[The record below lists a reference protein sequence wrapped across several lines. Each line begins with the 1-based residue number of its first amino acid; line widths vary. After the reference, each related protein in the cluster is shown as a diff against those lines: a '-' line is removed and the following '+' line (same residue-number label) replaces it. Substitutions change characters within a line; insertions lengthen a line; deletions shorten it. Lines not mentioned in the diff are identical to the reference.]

1 MEGQREP
8 SHSRVF
14 GTFAPPAPLFL
25 NLEGDTMGIREI
37 LAPQLP
43 YLRRYARALTGS
55 QAAGDAYVR
64 AALNAL
70 LAGDAELE
78 SYLTP
83 RVALYRLF
91 HTIWARRAD
100 LPNCDRPLGEEG
112 VAAGANLRRM
122 TASARSALLLTA
134 VEAFSIT
141 EAAYVLQ
148 EAPEDVEAQIL
159 EAQDA
164 IERRPGSRILIIEDE
179 AIIALDL
186 ASIVK
191 RLGHDVAGVASSRSE
206 AVSLAYKGRPD
217 LILADIDLG
226 AGGSGLEAVVEILR
240 SVPVPVIFVT
250 ANPEALLTG
259 ERPEPT
265 HLITKPFVPE
275 TLQATIGQVLFLRSL
290 NRDRDADGI
299 ADDAIHAAPAP

>member
-1 MEGQREP
+1 M
-8 SHSRVF
+8 
-14 GTFAPPAPLFL
+14 T
-25 NLEGDTMGIREI
+25 IRET

-64 AALNAL
+64 AALTAL
-70 LAGDAELE
+70 LTGDAELE
-78 SYLTP
+78 SYLAP

-91 HTIWARRAD
+91 HTIWSRTENLGGHDHAPSDDSAADAEVRA
-100 LPNCDRPLGEEG
+100 L
-112 VAAGANLRRM
+112 

-134 VEAFSIT
+134 VEGFSIT
-141 EAAYVLQ
+141 EAAQVLQ
-148 EAPEDVEAQIL
+148 EAAEDVEAQIL
-159 EAQDA
+159 EAQEA

-186 ASIVK
+186 ESIVTE
-191 RLGHDVAGVASSRSE
+191 LGHEVAGIATSKAE
-206 AVSLAYKGRPD
+206 AVSLAHQERPD
-217 LILADIDLG
+217 LILADINLG

-240 SVPVPVIFVT
+240 TFSVPVIFVT
-250 ANPEALLTG
+250 AYPESLLTG

-275 TLQATIGQVLFLRSL
+275 TLQASIGQVLFLKNL
-290 NRDRDADGI
+290 NRRNSTGEDA
-299 ADDAIHAAPAP
+299 HARAESGSASAYAARA

>member
-1 MEGQREP
+1 M
-8 SHSRVF
+8 
-14 GTFAPPAPLFL
+14 T
-25 NLEGDTMGIREI
+25 IREV

-55 QAAGDAYVR
+55 QPAGDAYVR

-70 LAGDAELE
+70 LTGDAELE
-78 SYLTP
+78 SYLSP

-91 HTIWARRAD
+91 HTIWKKTANQENHDGPLEDACAASDAR
-100 LPNCDRPLGEEG
+100 LYL
-112 VAAGANLRRM
+112 M

-134 VEAFSIT
+134 VEGFSIT
-141 EAAYVLQ
+141 EAAHVLQ
-148 EAPEDVEAQIL
+148 QAPEDVEAQIL

-164 IERRPGSRILIIEDE
+164 IDSRPGSRILIIEDE

-186 ASIVK
+186 ENIVK
-191 RLGHDVAGVASSRSE
+191 ALGHEIAGIASSRSE
-206 AVSLAYKGRPD
+206 AVSLAYEQRPD
-217 LILADIDLG
+217 LILADINLG

-240 SVPVPVIFVT
+240 SVSVPVIFVT
-250 ANPEALLTG
+250 AYPESLLTG

-265 HLITKPFVPE
+265 HLVTKPFVPE

-290 NRDRDADGI
+290 ERDHDA
-299 ADDAIHAAPAP
+299 ADKAPRDAIHTAAPSSVAGEVALARA